1 MNYSERASIHA
12 ASVTIFTSKPAS
24 RKNTAFWM
32 VKADLLLAQSA
43 PTYSPITRK
52 SVYGESGL
60 TVPPPSTTAISQYSS
75 DPNRKVP
82 VNAND
87 FPSSLIA
94 GGGVQTGR
102 GAAPRLL
109 FTAVS
114 HSAIAFSVRVTAGF
128 QALVLSACSGS
139 AISAMRSGA
148 RRTVASL
155 ELIRSKMHVRNRN
168 RSISDEVSAAAS
180 FRTSSRSSSS
190 FALFINAT
198 FARSTLDRLAANSCI
213 LSLAR
218 MERSSIPTFVGTR
231 EFGAKVTLRQPV
243 VRAVAAPR
251 GRA

>member
-1 MNYSERASIHA
+1 MNYSESASIHA

-32 VKADLLLAQSA
+32 VEAELPLAQSA

-52 SVYGESGL
+52 SVYGESGFI
-60 TVPPPSTTAISQYSS
+60 VPPASTTAISQYSS
-75 DPNRKVP
+75 DPNKKVP
-82 VNAND
+82 VKAKD
-87 FPSSLIA
+87 LPSNVIA

-102 GAAPRLL
+102 GSVPRLL
-109 FTAVS
+109 LTAVS

-128 QALVLSACSGS
+128 QALVPSAWSGS

-148 RRTVASL
+148 RKIVASL
-155 ELIRSKMHVRNRN
+155 ELIRSKMHVRNRS
-168 RSISDEVSAAAS
+168 RSISDEVSAAVS

-198 FARSTLDRLAANSCI
+198 FARSTLDRLTANSCI

-218 MERSSIPTFVGTR
+218 MESSSTPTFVGTR
-231 EFGAKVTLRQPV
+231 EFVAKVTLRQPV